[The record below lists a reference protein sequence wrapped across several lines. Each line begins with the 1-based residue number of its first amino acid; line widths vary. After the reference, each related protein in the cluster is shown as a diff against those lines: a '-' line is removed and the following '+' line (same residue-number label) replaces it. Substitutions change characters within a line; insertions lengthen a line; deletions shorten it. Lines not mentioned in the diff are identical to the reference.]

1 MSLLNKHQGALERL
15 AERGRSRSLL
25 KAHGCDFSSNDYLAL
40 TTAPELR
47 LAAEH
52 ALARGVG
59 LGAGGSRLLRGN
71 DLEHEALELEAANLF
86 NTERSLFFGGGYNAN
101 MALFSTLPQQGD
113 LVLHD
118 SLIHASAHDGMK
130 LGAAQSMAFKHN
142 QVEDAQVCIAQWRQQ
157 GETGRIWIACES
169 LYSMDG
175 DQAPIKDLMD
185 LADTHDAFLLVD
197 EAHATGVLGEGG
209 KGLAAEFE
217 GRENVISLHTCG
229 KALGVSGALVCGPA
243 VLIDYLINR
252 ARGFIYATAPSPLVA
267 AIVRASLKLVQ
278 DQPERRDQ
286 LADLVAHANAE
297 MNRVCGQK
305 GSGTHIL
312 PFLIGNDKRT
322 MQIAKALQERG
333 FDIRGIRPPT
343 VPRGTSRLRIALTL
357 HASKQDVSSMFEA
370 LAEEMDLVPS

>member
-1 MSLLNKHQGALERL
+1 M
-15 AERGRSRSLL
+15 L
-25 KAHGCDFSSNDYLAL
+25 KARGCDFSSNDYLAL

-47 LAAEH
+47 LAAEN

-71 DLEHEALELEAANLF
+71 NPEHEALEVEAAKLF

-118 SLIHASAHDGMK
+118 ALIHASAHDGMK
-130 LGAAQSMAFKHN
+130 LGAAQTMAFKHN
-142 QVEDAQVCIAQWRQQ
+142 QVQDAKDRIAQWRQT
-157 GETGRIWIACES
+157 GGTGRIWLACES

-175 DQAPIKDLMD
+175 DLAPLKDLVE
-185 LADTHDAFLLVD
+185 LADQNDAFLLVD
-197 EAHATGVLGEGG
+197 EAHATGVLGKGG

-217 GRENVISLHTCG
+217 GRENIISLHTCG
-229 KALGVSGALVCGPA
+229 KALGASGALVCGQA

-278 DQPERRDQ
+278 DQPERRKR
-286 LADLVAHANAE
+286 LADLVDHANAE
-297 MNRVCGQK
+297 MERLCGQK

-312 PFLIGNDKRT
+312 PFLVGDDKKT
-322 MQIAKALQERG
+322 MQIASALQDNG

-357 HASKQDVSSMFEA
+357 HASKHDVSTMFKV
-370 LAEEMDLVPS
+370 LKEEMGLGRS

>member
-47 LAAEH
+47 LAAEN
-52 ALARGVG
+52 ALQRGVG
-59 LGAGGSRLLRGN
+59 MGAGGSRLLRGN
-71 DLEHEALELEAANLF
+71 DPEHEALEEEAAKLF
-86 NTERSLFFGGGYNAN
+86 GAERTLFFGGGYNAN
-101 MALFSTLPQQGD
+101 LAMFSTLPQNGD

-118 SLIHASAHDGMK
+118 SLIHASAHDGIK
-130 LGAAQSMAFKHN
+130 LGSAQSMAFRHN
-142 QVEDAQVCIAQWRQQ
+142 QVDDAQDRIRQWREQ
-157 GETGRIWIACES
+157 GGTGRIWLACES

-175 DQAPIKDLMD
+175 DQAPIRELVE
-185 LADTHDAFLLVD
+185 LADQRDAFLLVD
-197 EAHATGVLGEGG
+197 EAHATGVLGKGG
-209 KGLAAEFE
+209 RGLAAEFE

-229 KALGVSGALVCGPA
+229 KALGASGALVCGPS
-243 VLIDYLINR
+243 VMIDYLINR
-252 ARGFIYATAPSPLVA
+252 ARAFIYATAPSPLVA
-267 AIVRASLKLVQ
+267 AIVRASLQLVQ
-278 DQPERRDQ
+278 SQPQRREQ

-297 MNRVCGQK
+297 MERLCGQK

-312 PFLIGNDKRT
+312 PFLIGDDKRT
-322 MQIAKALQERG
+322 MRIAKALQETG
-333 FDIRGIRPPT
+333 YDIRGIRPPT

-357 HASKQDVSSMFEA
+357 HASKADVSSMFEV

>member
-1 MSLLNKHQGALERL
+1 MSLLSKHHGALERL
-15 AERGRSRSLL
+15 AERGRARSLL
-25 KAHGCDFSSNDYLAL
+25 KARGCDFSSNDYLAL

-47 LAAEH
+47 LAAGN
-52 ALARGVG
+52 AVARGVG

-71 DLEHEALELEAANLF
+71 NPEHEALEVEAAKLF

-118 SLIHASAHDGMK
+118 ALIHASAHDGMK
-130 LGAAQSMAFKHN
+130 LGAAQTMAFKHN
-142 QVEDAQVCIAQWRQQ
+142 QVQDAKDRIAQWRHA
-157 GETGRIWIACES
+157 GGAGRIWLACES

-175 DQAPIKDLMD
+175 DQAPLKDLVE
-185 LADTHDAFLLVD
+185 LADQNDAFLLVD

-217 GRENVISLHTCG
+217 GRENIISLHTCG
-229 KALGVSGALVCGPA
+229 KALGASGALVCGPA

-278 DQPERRDQ
+278 TQPERRKR
-286 LADLVAHANAE
+286 LADLVGHANAE
-297 MNRVCGQK
+297 MERFCGQK

-312 PFLIGNDKRT
+312 PFLIGHDKRT
-322 MQIAKALQERG
+322 MQIAGALQENG

-357 HASKQDVSSMFEA
+357 HATKHDVSAM
-370 LAEEMDLVPS
+370 LKVLKEEMGLGHS